1 MAGKKLDSADE
12 LNIDSFFS
20 EQSVKSDAVADES
33 EEDKPDTSQD
43 APDETTGGK
52 GKKQAD
58 ANSEDDTDLE
68 DEEDSEDGDD
78 DLEDDDDSEDEDD
91 LDEEDLGDK
100 KNNVSKKLNALTKKA
115 NNAEL
120 QRAQMQSERDAYKA
134 QMEKANLKI
143 DSLDEKIEKLTNL
156 TNKLTKKTEQS
167 NVPDFF
173 TGDDDALMTEGQI
186 KKMLE
191 KQAKLSR
198 KADSNPDDDETYMTA
213 ADVKRLLKEQSK
225 TSEKSESQ
233 DQPKI
238 GSDLEA
244 QRMWAD
250 RQPDVDEVGSYYA
263 EHKAALDPELATIQS
278 IDGRYLAV
286 RNKRI
291 ESELKATKKALRKA
305 KQKISRMSKGELPET
320 ASGKRSKPPAIN
332 ENRSNDPIDKFFAPQ

>member
-1 MAGKKLDSADE
+1 

-33 EEDKPDTSQD
+33 EEDTPDTSQD
-43 APDETTGGK
+43 APDEKTGGK
-52 GKKQAD
+52 GKKHP
-58 ANSEDDTDLE
+58 SEDDPDLDDPE
-68 DEEDSEDGDD
+68 LDD
-78 DLEDDDDSEDEDD
+78 DPDDPDLDDPELDDDPDDPD
-91 LDEEDLGDK
+91 LDDPDDIDLDDK
-100 KNNVSKKLNALTKKA
+100 KKKKNVSKKLDALTKKA

-143 DSLDEKIEKLTNL
+143 DSLDEKLEKLTNL

-213 ADVKRLLKEQSK
+213 AEVKRLLKEQSK

-286 RNKRI
+286 RNKRM